1 MCDVEGG
8 SSSSAEG
15 GGIAVVEDCAQ
26 AAGAQRDG
34 RRAGAFGEAA
44 ALSFYP
50 TENLAAVG
58 DGGAVVTASAID
70 ERVRALRQYG
80 WSEKYRADIPQGWN
94 SRLDEL
100 QAAVLRVGSHVS
112 TSATARAAGG
122 RPAICGRAP
131 EPPGRFV
138 WNDGEDF
145 VGHLAVILA
154 GDRDH
159 VRAALDAAEI
169 GTDVHY
175 PVADY
180 EQPAWRADVRLPV
193 TEHAVEH
200 VLTVPCY
207 PELTDSE
214 VDRVAGAP

>member
-1 MCDVEGG
+1 M
-8 SSSSAEG
+8 
-15 GGIAVVEDCAQ
+15 
-26 AAGAQRDG
+26 
-34 RRAGAFGEAA
+34 
-44 ALSFYP
+44 
-50 TENLAAVG
+50 
-58 DGGAVVTASAID
+58 
-70 ERVRALRQYG
+70 RALRQYG
-80 WSEKYRADIPQGWN
+80 WSEKYRAEVAGGWN

-100 QAAVLRVGSHVS
+100 QAAVLRVGLARLDERNERRREIVRRYADALPSH
-112 TSATARAAGG
+112 A
-122 RPAICGRAP
+122 
-131 EPPGRFV
+131 GRFV

-154 GDRDH
+154 EDRDH
-159 VRAALDAAEI
+159 VRAALDAAGI

-207 PELTDSE
+207 PELTDAE
-214 VDRVAGAP
+214 VDRVCGVLREL